1 MNKNFGEKLR
11 EIRLKNNLTMK
22 QVAKKTKLSAS
33 YICRI
38 EQGARNPTIKT
49 LDKLFKAYKM
59 NFIDLIIQVY
69 SGKEI

>member
-11 EIRLKNNLTMK
+11 EIRLKNNLTME

-38 EQGARNPTIKT
+38 EQGARTPTIKT
-49 LDKLFKAYKM
+49 LDKLSKAYKM

-69 SGKEI
+69 SGKEN